1 MKIQTKENLQNLVI
15 NQKIQMKFNNINRVK
30 NIILINNNKIYNKIK
45 FKKKKNNKN
54 IIMKL
59 NNKLIIIKFNKNQ
72 KQKKNL
78 KSYHHN
84 KLIVK
89 VNKK

>member
-15 NQKIQMKFNNINRVK
+15 NQKILMKFNNINRVK
-30 NIILINNNKIYNKIK
+30 NTILFNNNKIYNKIK

>member
-1 MKIQTKENLQNLVI
+1 MKIQTKGNLQNLVI
-15 NQKIQMKFNNINRVK
+15 NQKILMRSNNISRVK
-30 NIILINNNKIYNKIK
+30 NIILFNNNKINNKIK

-59 NNKLIIIKFNKNQ
+59 NNKLIIIKYNKNQ